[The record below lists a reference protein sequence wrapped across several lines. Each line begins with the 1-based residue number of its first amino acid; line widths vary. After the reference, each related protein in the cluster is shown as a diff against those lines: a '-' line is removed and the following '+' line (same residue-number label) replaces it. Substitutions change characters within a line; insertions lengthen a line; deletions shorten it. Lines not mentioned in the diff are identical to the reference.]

1 MTFEYFLAYGL
12 PFLSGAIGAVAGV
25 TFAYAKLR
33 FGIIQ
38 IRRDMK
44 IHLEFHKKDSELY
57 YTRQLN
63 RDKEIL
69 ALWDRMKSVEG
80 KSDVHMPFATCEAY
94 RNSCQNDIQKSL
106 TKIESAMQQSQK
118 SITDKFERFANFM
131 GAVEQFIRY
140 HNGADK
146 SAKRTVVNGG

>member
-1 MTFEYFLAYGL
+1 MTFEYFVSYGL
-12 PFLSGAIGAVAGV
+12 PFVSAAIGAVAGV

-63 RDKEIL
+63 RDKELL
-69 ALWDRMKSVEG
+69 AVWERMKGVEG
-80 KSDVHMPFATCEAY
+80 KTDVHMPFTTCEAY
-94 RNSCQNDIQKSL
+94 RSSCQNDIQKTLS
-106 TKIESAMQQSQK
+106 KIESNMQQSQK

-131 GAVEQFIRY
+131 GAVEQFIRF
-140 HNGADK
+140 HNGKDK
-146 SAKRTVVNGG
+146 NGRRNMANGG